1 VDDNLLRFDFQA
13 DKILTNQEISNI
25 EKNINDLINK
35 ALPVLNQE
43 MSIEDAQKT

>member
-1 VDDNLLRFDFQA
+1 M
-13 DKILTNQEISNI
+13 LTNQEILDI
-25 EKNINDLINK
+25 EKNINTLINK